1 MLKPYEKLIISN
13 NDNAVVG
20 GKSKPAKIEAAPLQ
34 NEKPIISVSHL
45 TYMPAG
51 KIVVETAW
59 VQNRLV
65 FNSETFEEVA
75 LKMERWYN
83 VKIDFADESAKQYRL
98 TGNFEK
104 ETSVEALNALKLVA
118 PFVYTLKNNEVV
130 IYKSNASKK
139 INQ

>member
-1 MLKPYEKLIISN
+1 M
-13 NDNAVVG
+13 
-20 GKSKPAKIEAAPLQ
+20 Q
-34 NEKPIISVSHL
+34 NEKPIISLSHL
-45 TYMPAG
+45 TYMPTDSTV
-51 KIVVETAW
+51 IETAW

-139 INQ
+139 